1 MIPFLGIYPKEM
13 KTGTDISV
21 SIFIVSLFSITKKVE
36 VTQVTQV
43 HRQMNKQNV
52 ICMYTMGYNSS
63 FKRKEILTHAII
75 WRNLEDVK
83 GSKPVTKD
91 MIYDYTN
98 IK

>member
-1 MIPFLGIYPKEM
+1 M
-13 KTGTDISV
+13 
-21 SIFIVSLFSITKKVE
+21 E

-91 MIYDYTN
+91 ILYDYTN